1 MRFELEGKNGKYVW
15 NSEGLFQPKAKF
27 ASTYLGTNEETGSK
41 VVVKR
46 FFQAQ
51 EKSEIEI
58 YRIKREAE
66 LHAKYPD
73 LFGSA
78 ELLEQGGNY
87 YLIREFFEGIDIKSP
102 QFHKAATQK
111 TDSKFWI
118 KIGSAL
124 CEQLE
129 LLHRKGI
136 YHCDVKPSNIIVE
149 FEGSNPKVRLIDFG
163 SAFESGMSYKVPF
176 SFVYSPPELVLG
188 LNELIGPATD
198 LYALAIVLYEK
209 ITGRPHIFNQNAGI
223 LIQLQLTQD
232 LKSDNKLRPE
242 VYEILKKATNKGMI
256 AKPPSMYKREEIAEI
271 VEEGI
276 QGRYLTAGEL
286 KTALAEMLNLPA
298 EGLLKRLKRLI

>member
-1 MRFELEGKNGKYVW
+1 MKFELDGRNGKYVW

-27 ASTYLGTNEETGSK
+27 ASTYLGSNEQTGSK

-51 EKSEIEI
+51 EKSEIEFH
-58 YRIKREAE
+58 RIKREAE
-66 LHAKYPD
+66 LHAKFPD
-73 LFGSA
+73 LFGNA

-87 YLIREFFEGIDIKSP
+87 YLIREFFEGIDLKSTH
-102 QFHKAATQK
+102 FHKAATQK
-111 TDSKFWI
+111 IDSTFWI
-118 KIGSAL
+118 KIGIAI

-129 LLHRKGI
+129 LLHHKGI

-149 FEGSNPKVRLIDFG
+149 FDGINPRVRLIDFG
-163 SAFESGMSYKVPF
+163 SAYESGMNYKVPF

-232 LKSDNKLRPE
+232 LKAHNKLRPE
-242 VYEILKKATNKGMI
+242 VYETLKKATNKGMI

-271 VEEGI
+271 VSEGI
-276 QGRYLTAGEL
+276 QKRYLTAGDF
-286 KTALAEMLNLPA
+286 KSVLAEMLELPA

>member
-1 MRFELEGKNGKYVW
+1 MRFELEGNNGKYVW

-27 ASTYLGTNEETGSK
+27 ASTYLGTNEKTGSK

-58 YRIKREAE
+58 HRIKREAE
-66 LHAKYPD
+66 LHVKYPD

-102 QFHKAATQK
+102 QFHKVATQK
-111 TDSKFWI
+111 IDSRFWI
-118 KIGSAL
+118 KIGIAL

-129 LLHRKGI
+129 LLHSKGI

-163 SAFESGMSYKVPF
+163 SAFESGMNYKVPF

-188 LNELIGPATD
+188 LNELIGSATD

-232 LKSDNKLRPE
+232 LKADNKLRPE
-242 VYEILKKATNKGMI
+242 VYEMLKKATNKGMI

-286 KTALAEMLNLPA
+286 KIDLAEMLNLPA